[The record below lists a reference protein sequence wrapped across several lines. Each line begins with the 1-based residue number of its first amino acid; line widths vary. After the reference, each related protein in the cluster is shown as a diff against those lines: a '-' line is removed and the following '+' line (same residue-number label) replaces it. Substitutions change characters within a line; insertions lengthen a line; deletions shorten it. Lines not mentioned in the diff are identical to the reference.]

1 MNFAVRKTDSLAH
14 ATGSCI
20 GNLKEIRKKGTD
32 ESQQIVDDV
41 KKILRSFK
49 QSNENQEEFAE
60 IKEEVLLTLQNLGK
74 TLNSMEET
82 IAGTY
87 TLMVEIDGLDFP
99 LKTPKKMMNISKK
112 EEDVIALLKNVA
124 QNISKTLSFVQNDQT
139 SLGLFE
145 NSLNSLETSY
155 EDYVR
160 VIKQTS
166 TLLDAL
172 DDELDKE
179 HKKAKKTLKYV

>member
-14 ATGSCI
+14 ATGSFI
-20 GNLKEIRKKGTD
+20 GNLKEIRKKWTD

-74 TLNSMEET
+74 TLNNMEEI

-99 LKTPKKMMNISKK
+99 LKTPKKMI
-112 EEDVIALLKNVA
+112 IL
-124 QNISKTLSFVQNDQT
+124 
-139 SLGLFE
+139 
-145 NSLNSLETSY
+145 
-155 EDYVR
+155 
-160 VIKQTS
+160 
-166 TLLDAL
+166 
-172 DDELDKE
+172 
-179 HKKAKKTLKYV
+179 AKKRKM